1 MSIRD
6 DFFAA
11 KAQGSLWDVAVSI
24 KRGNPLPLDAD
35 SIFDSYAALEAY
47 AADVLAYPGQLVA
60 VVNADSTG
68 IYYLDQDLAIQP
80 VGVIPA
86 GDGLSVEMGEDDV
99 ISLHNFGKA
108 FYKYIPEVKDETTG
122 ETVSEA
128 KYEKVEVNDENLWKA
143 GLEPKV
149 VTENGKLVIGWF
161 EPNPTTIEGVNDQV
175 TAVQGTVAD
184 LETSVGVPSA
194 EGQEATGL
202 YKEVEDVQED
212 VQELVDSVGTD
223 DDKLGDNVKTIWAH
237 VNDHTT
243 RIETIETE
251 YVKTDDLP
259 VKGIVADDKVLS
271 INSDAL
277 ISATVSLGYDETNKA
292 IKLYGKNSVELGS
305 VDATPFIKDGM
316 LDGVDYNADNNTLTF
331 TWNTAAGK
339 TEDTVVLSDIIE
351 PYTAGEGLELSGNE
365 FKVKL
370 ADGSESFLTVSAD
383 GLKLAGVADAIDTA
397 KSEAI
402 SEAAT
407 AAAGIYATQTAL
419 SDLETALDERLDVL
433 EEYDHATYATK
444 AELEGLGTAVA
455 GTYATKE
462 ALKATD
468 DKAANNATAIENLT
482 GRIDDIVAEGG
493 EPNQINN
500 VKVNGVV
507 QPIAEDKSVDISVP
521 TTIAGLSD
529 WATVDARI
537 AAAKEQADKG
547 VTDAA
552 TADAKA
558 VANAEEIGKHET
570 RIGNLET
577 ASGNYATDIANLKA
591 ADTTHAAEYSA
602 LKNTVDGHVTAIANK
617 AEQSVVNEISAKAT
631 ANETA
636 IKTLNETTI
645 PGVNAEIAKKAN
657 SADVYTKTEVGTI
670 AEGKTLV
677 QMIEEAQ
684 SAATYDDTQI
694 KADIKTNADA
704 IALLN
709 GDVNTAGSVKAEA
722 KAAADIAV
730 ATVVDSAPEAMN
742 TLKEVADWVAND
754 ESGAAAM
761 AKSITANTT
770 AIEAINN
777 ETTGIL
783 VTAKAYADVLFKGIP
798 AATADALGLVRA
810 DNTSI
815 VNNAGVLS
823 VGAVSTDLLT
833 QGAQELVLN
842 GGSAITI

>member
-47 AADVLAYPGQLVA
+47 ATDVLAYPGQLVA

-68 IYYLDQDLAIQP
+68 IYYLDQNLAIQP

-108 FYKYIPEVKDETTG
+108 FYKYIPEVKDEETG

-128 KYEKVEVNDENLWKA
+128 KYEKVSVDETNVWKA

-149 VTENGKLVIGWF
+149 VTEGGKLVIGWF

-202 YKEVEDVQED
+202 YKEVEDVQEE
-212 VQELVDSVGTD
+212 VKELTDSVGTD
-223 DDKLGDNVKTIWAH
+223 EDKLGEEVQTVWAY

-251 YVKTDDLP
+251 YVKEANLP

-271 INSDAL
+271 VSDAL

-292 IKLYGKNSVELGS
+292 IKLYGKDSVELGS

-316 LDGVDYNADNNTLTF
+316 LDNVEYSADNNTLTF
-331 TWNTAAGK
+331 TWNTEAGK
-339 TEDTVVLSDIIE
+339 KEDTVVLSDIIE

-383 GLKLAGVADAIDTA
+383 GLKLAGVAEAIATA

-402 SEAAT
+402 ADAAT

-433 EEYDHATYATK
+433 EAYDHATYATK
-444 AELEGLGTAVA
+444 TELEGLGTAVA

-468 DKAANNATAIENLT
+468 DKAASNATAIENLT

-537 AAAKEQADKG
+537 TAAKEQADKG

-552 TADAKA
+552 AADAKA
-558 VANAEEIGKHET
+558 IVNAENIGKHET

-577 ASGNYATDIANLKA
+577 AKGDHETRILDLENAESAHATEYATLK
-591 ADTTHAAEYSA
+591 SI
-602 LKNTVDGHVTAIANK
+602 VDGHTTTIAGK
-617 AEQSVVNEISAKAT
+617 AEQTDLNAANAEIAKNVA
-631 ANETA
+631 A
-636 IKTLNETTI
+636 IQTLNETTI

-657 SADVYTKTEVGTI
+657 STDVYTKTEVGTI
-670 AEGKTLV
+670 TEGKTLV

-722 KAAADIAV
+722 KAAADIAI

-742 TLKEVADWVAND
+742 TLKEVADWIAND

-761 AKSITANTT
+761 AKSIAANAT
-770 AIEAINN
+770 AIDAINN

-783 VTAKAYADVLFKGIP
+783 ATANAYADALFEGIP
-798 AATADALGLVRA
+798 VATTEALGLVRA

-833 QGAQELVLN
+833 QGSEEFILN
-842 GGSAITI
+842 GGSATV

>member
-60 VVNADSTG
+60 VVNEDSTG

-99 ISLHNFGKA
+99 ISLHDFGKA

-259 VKGIVADDKVLS
+259 VKGIAADDKVLS
-271 INSDAL
+271 VSEAL

-316 LDGVDYNADNNTLTF
+316 LDNVEYNADNNTLTF
-331 TWNTAAGK
+331 TWNTEAGQK
-339 TEDTVVLSDIIE
+339 EDTVVLSDIIE

-383 GLKLAGVADAIDTA
+383 GLKLAGVAEAIATA

-402 SEAAT
+402 ADAAT

-444 AELEGLGTAVA
+444 TELEGLETAVA

-462 ALKATD
+462 ALKTTD
-468 DKAANNATAIENLT
+468 DKAVSNTTAIENLS

-500 VKVNGVV
+500 IKVNGVV
-507 QPIAEDKSVDISVP
+507 QSIAEDKSVDISVP

-529 WATVDARI
+529 WTTVDARI
-537 AAAKEQADKG
+537 TAAKSQADKG

-577 ASGNYATDIANLKA
+577 AKSDHETRILDLENAESA
-591 ADTTHAAEYSA
+591 HAAEYA
-602 LKNTVDGHVTAIANK
+602 TLKSIVDGHTTTIAGK
-617 AEQSVVNEISAKAT
+617 AEQTDLAT
-631 ANETA
+631 ANAEIAKNVAA
-636 IKTLNETTI
+636 IQTLNETTI

-722 KAAADIAV
+722 KAAADIAI

-742 TLKEVADWVAND
+742 TLKEVADWIAND

-761 AKSITANTT
+761 AKSIAANAT
-770 AIEAINN
+770 AIDAINN

-783 VTAKAYADVLFKGIP
+783 ATANAYADALFEGIP
-798 AATADALGLVRA
+798 VATTEALGLVRA

-833 QGAQELVLN
+833 QGSKELILN
-842 GGSAITI
+842 GGSATV

>member
-1 MSIRD
+1 MSTIRD

-68 IYYLDQDLAIQP
+68 IYYLDQNLAIQP

-108 FYKYIPEVKDETTG
+108 FYKYIPEVKDEETG
-122 ETVSEA
+122 ETISEA
-128 KYEKVEVNDENLWKA
+128 KYEKVEVSDENLWKA

-149 VTENGKLVIGWF
+149 VTEGGKLVIGWF

-259 VKGIVADDKVLS
+259 VKGIAADDKVLS
-271 INSDAL
+271 VSEAL

-292 IKLYGKNSVELGS
+292 IKLYGKDSVELGS

-316 LDGVDYNADNNTLTF
+316 LDNVEYSADNNTLTF

-339 TEDTVVLSDIIE
+339 QEDTVVLSDIIE

-383 GLKLAGVADAIDTA
+383 GLKLAGVADAIATA

-402 SEAAT
+402 ANAAT

-433 EEYDHATYATK
+433 EAYDHATYATK
-444 AELEGLGTAVA
+444 TELEGLGTAVA

-468 DKAANNATAIENLT
+468 DKAVSNATAIENLT

-500 VKVNGVV
+500 IKVNGVV

-529 WATVDARI
+529 WATVDGRI
-537 AAAKEQADKG
+537 TAAKEQADKG

-552 TADAKA
+552 AADAKA
-558 VANAEEIGKHET
+558 VTNAENIGKHET

-577 ASGNYATDIANLKA
+577 ASGTYATDIANLKA

-602 LKNTVDGHVTAIANK
+602 LKTTVDGHVTAIANK

-645 PGVNAEIAKKAN
+645 PEVNAEIAKKAN

-684 SAATYDDTQI
+684 SAATYNDTQI
-694 KADIKTNADA
+694 KADIKANADA
-704 IALLN
+704 IDLLN

-761 AKSITANTT
+761 AKSIAANTT

-783 VTAKAYADVLFKGIP
+783 ATANAYADALFGGIP

-815 VNNAGVLS
+815 INNAGVLS

-833 QGAQELVLN
+833 QGAQELILN
-842 GGSAITI
+842 GGSATD

>member
-60 VVNADSTG
+60 VVNEDSTG

-108 FYKYIPEVKDETTG
+108 FYKYIPEVKDEETG

-128 KYEKVEVNDENLWKA
+128 KYEKVSVDETNVWKA

-149 VTENGKLVIGWF
+149 VTEGGKLVIGWF

-202 YKEVEDVQED
+202 YKEVEDVQEE
-212 VQELVDSVGTD
+212 VKELTDSVGTD
-223 DDKLGDNVKTIWAH
+223 EDKLGEEVQTVWAY

-251 YVKTDDLP
+251 YVKEANLP
-259 VKGIVADDKVLS
+259 VKGIAADDKVLS
-271 INSDAL
+271 VSSDAL
-277 ISATVSLGYDETNKA
+277 ISATVSLGYDEANKA
-292 IKLYGKNSVELGS
+292 IKLYGKDSVELGS

-316 LDGVDYNADNNTLTF
+316 LDNVEYSADNNTLTF
-331 TWNTAAGK
+331 TWNTEAGK
-339 TEDTVVLSDIIE
+339 KEDTVVLSDIIE

-383 GLKLAGVADAIDTA
+383 GLKLAGVAEAIATA

-402 SEAAT
+402 ADAAT
-407 AAAGIYATQTAL
+407 AAAGIYATKDAL
-419 SDLETALDERLDVL
+419 SGLETDLDARLDTL
-433 EEYDHATYATK
+433 EAYDHATYATK
-444 AELEGLGTAVA
+444 TELEGLGTTVA

-468 DKAANNATAIENLT
+468 DKAASNATAIENLT

-537 AAAKEQADKG
+537 TAAKEQADKG

-552 TADAKA
+552 AADAKA
-558 VANAEEIGKHET
+558 VVNAGEIGKHET

-577 ASGNYATDIANLKA
+577 AKGDHETRILDLENAESA
-591 ADTTHAAEYSA
+591 HAAEYA
-602 LKNTVDGHVTAIANK
+602 TLKSIVDGHTTTIAGK
-617 AEQSVVNEISAKAT
+617 AEQTDLAT
-631 ANETA
+631 ANAEIAKNVAA
-636 IKTLNETTI
+636 IQTLNETTI

-657 SADVYTKTEVGTI
+657 GADVYTKTEVGTI

-677 QMIEEAQ
+677 KMIEDAQ

-694 KADIKTNADA
+694 KADIKTNTDA
-704 IALLN
+704 LAILN

-722 KAAADIAV
+722 KAAADIAI

-742 TLKEVADWVAND
+742 TLKEVADWIAND

-761 AKSITANTT
+761 AKSIAANAT
-770 AIEAINN
+770 AIDAINN

-783 VTAKAYADVLFKGIP
+783 ATANAYADALFEGIP
-798 AATADALGLVRA
+798 VATTEALGLVRA

-833 QGAQELVLN
+833 QGSEEFILN
-842 GGSAITI
+842 GGSATV

>member
-60 VVNADSTG
+60 VVNEDSTG

-80 VGVIPA
+80 VGAIPA

-108 FYKYIPEVKDETTG
+108 FYKYIPEVKDEETG

-128 KYEKVEVNDENLWKA
+128 KYEKVSVDETNVWKA

-259 VKGIVADDKVLS
+259 VKGIAADDKVLS
-271 INSDAL
+271 VSEAL
-277 ISATVSLGYDETNKA
+277 ISATVSLGYDEANKA
-292 IKLYGKNSVELGS
+292 IKLYGKDSVELGS

-316 LDGVDYNADNNTLTF
+316 LDNVEYSADNNTLTF
-331 TWNTAAGK
+331 TWNTEAGK
-339 TEDTVVLSDIIE
+339 KEDTVVLSDIIE

-383 GLKLAGVADAIDTA
+383 GLKLAGVAEAIATA

-402 SEAAT
+402 ADAAT

-433 EEYDHATYATK
+433 EAYDHATYATK
-444 AELEGLGTAVA
+444 TELEGLGTAVA

-468 DKAANNATAIENLT
+468 DKAASNATAIENLT

-537 AAAKEQADKG
+537 TAAKEQADKG

-552 TADAKA
+552 AADAKA
-558 VANAEEIGKHET
+558 AVNAREIGKHET

-577 ASGNYATDIANLKA
+577 AKGDHETRILDLENAESA
-591 ADTTHAAEYSA
+591 HAAEYA
-602 LKNTVDGHVTAIANK
+602 TLKSIVDGHTTTIAGK
-617 AEQSVVNEISAKAT
+617 AEQTDLAT
-631 ANETA
+631 ANAEIAKNVAA
-636 IKTLNETTI
+636 IQTLNETTI

-722 KAAADIAV
+722 KAAADIAI

-742 TLKEVADWVAND
+742 TLKEVADWIAND

-761 AKSITANTT
+761 AKSIAANAT
-770 AIEAINN
+770 AIDAINN

-783 VTAKAYADVLFKGIP
+783 ATANAYADALFEGIP
-798 AATADALGLVRA
+798 VATTEVLGLVRA

-815 VNNAGVLS
+815 VNNEGVLS
-823 VGAVSTDLLT
+823 VGTVSTDLLT
-833 QGAQELVLN
+833 QGSEAFILN
-842 GGSAITI
+842 GGSATV

>member
-122 ETVSEA
+122 ETISEA

-202 YKEVEDVQED
+202 YKEVEDVQEE
-212 VQELVDSVGTD
+212 VKELTDSVGTD
-223 DDKLGDNVKTIWAH
+223 EDKLGEEVQTVWAY

-251 YVKTDDLP
+251 YIKEANLP
-259 VKGIVADDKVLS
+259 VKGIAADDKVLS
-271 INSDAL
+271 VSDAL
-277 ISATVSLGYDETNKA
+277 ISATVSLDYDNENKA

-316 LDGVDYNADNNTLTF
+316 LDNVEYNADNNTLTF
-331 TWNTAAGK
+331 TWNTEAGQK
-339 TEDTVVLSDIIE
+339 EDTVVLSDIIE

-370 ADGSESFLTVSAD
+370 ADGSESFLTVSAN
-383 GLKLAGVADAIDTA
+383 GLKLAGVADAIATA

-402 SEAAT
+402 ADAAT

-433 EEYDHATYATK
+433 EAYDHATYATK
-444 AELEGLGTAVA
+444 TELEGLGTAVA

-468 DKAANNATAIENLT
+468 DKAASNATAIENLT

-537 AAAKEQADKG
+537 TAAKEQADKG

-552 TADAKA
+552 AADAKA
-558 VANAEEIGKHET
+558 VVNAGEIGKHET

-577 ASGNYATDIANLKA
+577 AKGDHETRILDLENAESA
-591 ADTTHAAEYSA
+591 HAAEYA
-602 LKNTVDGHVTAIANK
+602 TLKSIVDGHTTTIAGK
-617 AEQSVVNEISAKAT
+617 AEQTDLAT
-631 ANETA
+631 ANAEIAKNVAA
-636 IKTLNETTI
+636 IQTLNETTI

-677 QMIEEAQ
+677 KMIEDAQ

-722 KAAADIAV
+722 KAAADIAI

-742 TLKEVADWVAND
+742 TLKEVADWIAND

-761 AKSITANTT
+761 AKSIAANAT
-770 AIEAINN
+770 AIDAINN

-783 VTAKAYADVLFKGIP
+783 ATANAYADALFEGIP
-798 AATADALGLVRA
+798 VATTEVLGLVRA

-833 QGAQELVLN
+833 QGSKELILN
-842 GGSAITI
+842 GGSATV